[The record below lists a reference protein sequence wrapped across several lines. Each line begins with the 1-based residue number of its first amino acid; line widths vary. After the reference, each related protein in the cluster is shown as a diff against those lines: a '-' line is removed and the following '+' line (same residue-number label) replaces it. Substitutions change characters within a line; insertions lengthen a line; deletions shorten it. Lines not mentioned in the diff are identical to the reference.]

1 MGRDVAAALGAT
13 RRGEGYLEGKTDIV
27 TWCIGHLVELDDP
40 ESYDPAW
47 KSWRMETLPIIPA
60 EFKYHASDRTLDQ
73 FKVIKTL
80 LGRADVTSVVNA
92 ADAGRE
98 GELIFD
104 LVYTLARCR
113 KPVERLWISSL
124 TRDEIIAGF
133 NRLKPAADYVGLRD
147 SARSRQQADWLVGLN
162 ATRAQTIKARR
173 AGHEGVYSLGRVQ
186 TPTLALIVGR
196 DEEIANFVP
205 TNYYEVVA
213 DFQTVTGSTYRGTWF
228 NKAGSR
234 FDHKDAAES
243 VVFKVTG
250 KRGAVEKV
258 DKKASKERA
267 PLLYD
272 LTALQRAANARYAF
286 SAART
291 LELAQTLYEKKFI
304 TYPRTSSR
312 HLSQSVNQEL
322 RAHVEAA
329 GVGPYVKFIE
339 TILARGEPK
348 LSSRHVDDKKVTDHH
363 AVIPTKQR
371 VEPNALAPDEK
382 RIYDLIARRFL
393 AAFYPDAELERTTI
407 ITAVEG
413 EQFMTRGTV
422 VLKAGWREVDPPGR
436 EERKKA
442 DGEDEAEDAELP
454 ALKAKEAVGVSNVE
468 AVAKQTKAPPRY
480 SESSL
485 LGAMETAGKK
495 VEDEELRLAMKDSGL
510 GTPAT
515 RAAIIET
522 LLKREYIT
530 RDKKSLAATPKGIA
544 LIKLLPSQL
553 LKSAELTGSW
563 EQKLARMTRGEYARD
578 AFMGEVK
585 VMVTELVAQIGAA
598 EMERAVAASAS
609 AGAAGAKRGGAA
621 SATIAR
627 PEDAID
633 CPKCK
638 LEERAGFLVE
648 RVSAAGKFL
657 VCSEGRDAC
666 GFISDAPKN
675 AKQRKLL
682 LATKCDL
689 CGGALRLRVPKEKGK
704 RASLSCARYPE
715 CRGQRWFD
723 ERGALEEARPAPE
736 TGAPCKE
743 CGAPTVKRGPFKN
756 ESYFWGCTRWK
767 SDKSGCNAAPVWI
780 NDEQPRAGDASRGAE
795 RATQGAT
802 PVAPKVETGPPCP
815 ECETPTVKR
824 GPSSAGSY
832 FWSCPKWRSNGTGC
846 NSKPIWINE
855 ART

>member
-1 MGRDVAAALGAT
+1 MRLIITEKPSMGRDVAAALGAT
-13 RRGEGYLEGKTDIV
+13 RRGEGYLEGKEDII

-40 ESYDPAW
+40 DAYDPKL
-47 KSWRMETLPIIPA
+47 KSWRMETLPIIPE
-60 EFKYHASDRTLDQ
+60 EFKYHASERTRDQ
-73 FKVIKTL
+73 FNTIASL
-80 LGRADVTSVVNA
+80 LKRDDVTRVVNA

-133 NRLKPAADYVGLRD
+133 NRLKPASEYTGLRD

-162 ATRAQTIKARR
+162 ATRAQTIKARG
-173 AGHEGVYSLGRVQ
+173 AGYDGVYSLGRVQ

-213 DFQTVTGSTYRGTWF
+213 DFRSQSGAYRGTWF

-234 FDHKDAAES
+234 FDHRDAAEA

-250 KRGAVEKV
+250 KAGKIEKVEK
-258 DKKASKERA
+258 KATKERA

-272 LTALQRAANARYAF
+272 LTALQRAANARYSF

-291 LELAQTLYEKKFI
+291 LELAQTLYEKKFL

-312 HLSQSVNQEL
+312 HLSTSVNQEL
-322 RAHVEAA
+322 KGHVEAA

-339 TILARGEPK
+339 TILARGTPK
-348 LSSRHVDDKKVTDHH
+348 LTSRHVDDKKVTDHH

-371 VEPNALAPDEK
+371 VEPNALEPDEK
-382 RIYDLIARRFL
+382 RIYDLVARRFL

-407 ITAVEG
+407 ITAVEA
-413 EQFMTRGTV
+413 EQFITRGTV
-422 VLKAGWREVDPPGR
+422 VMKAGWREVDPPGK
-436 EERKKA
+436 EDRKKTE
-442 DGEDEAEDAELP
+442 GEDDGEDAELP
-454 ALKAKEAVGVSNVE
+454 QVKAKEAVETVNVE

-515 RAAIIET
+515 RAQVIET
-522 LLKREYIT
+522 LLKREYIV
-530 RDKKSLAATPKGIA
+530 RDKKSLTATPKGIA
-544 LIKLLPSQL
+544 VIKLLPSQL

-563 EQKLARMTRGEYARD
+563 EQKLARMARGEYAC
-578 AFMGEVK
+578 ATFMSEVK
-585 VMVTELVAQIGAA
+585 EMVRELVGQIASA
-598 EMERAVAASAS
+598 EMERAT
-609 AGAAGAKRGGAA
+609 GDNIAKRPDV
-621 SATIAR
+621 AR
-627 PEDAID
+627 PADAPD

-638 LEERAGFLVE
+638 SEERSGFLIE
-648 RVSAAGKFL
+648 RTSTNGKFL
-657 VCSEGRDAC
+657 VCSEGREVC
-666 GFISDAPKN
+666 GFISDVPKN
-675 AKQRKLL
+675 GKQRKLL
-682 LATKCDL
+682 AQTKCAA
-689 CGGALRLRVPKEKGK
+689 CGGAMRLRLPREKGK

-715 CRGQRWFD
+715 CRSVRWFD
-723 ERGALEEARPAPE
+723 EQGALEEAKAVPE
-736 TGAPCKE
+736 SGAPCE
-743 CGAPTVKRGPFKN
+743 LCGAPTVKRGPFRN
-756 ESYFWGCTRWK
+756 DSYFWGCTRWK
-767 SDKSGCNAAPVWI
+767 SDGQGCKAKPVWI
-780 NDEQPRAGDASRGAE
+780 NEGR
-795 RATQGAT
+795 
-802 PVAPKVETGPPCP
+802 
-815 ECETPTVKR
+815 
-824 GPSSAGSY
+824 
-832 FWSCPKWRSNGTGC
+832 
-846 NSKPIWINE
+846 
-855 ART
+855 